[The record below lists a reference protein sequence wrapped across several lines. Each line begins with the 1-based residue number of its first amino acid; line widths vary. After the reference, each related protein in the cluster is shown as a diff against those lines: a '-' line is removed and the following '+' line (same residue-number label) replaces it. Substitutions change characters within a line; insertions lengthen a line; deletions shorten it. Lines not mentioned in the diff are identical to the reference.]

1 MTGATRL
8 CGMFF
13 IVGNSNNTMKYI
25 RIFAALTV
33 LAFTLTPVFLAFNT
47 SQAYAQNNTIPGG
60 NQRAAAAALLMI
72 LLHGQIKAI
81 REVYQDIREVFESS
95 VTCS

>member
-1 MTGATRL
+1 MMGAARL

-13 IVGNSNNTMKYI
+13 IVGNCNNTMKYI

-33 LAFTLTPVFLAFNT
+33 LAFTLTPLFLAFNT

-60 NQRAAAAALLMI
+60 NQ
-72 LLHGQIKAI
+72 
-81 REVYQDIREVFESS
+81 SS
-95 VTCS
+95 SIANDTAPGSNQSDSGSISGYSRGV

>member
-1 MTGATRL
+1 
-8 CGMFF
+8 
-13 IVGNSNNTMKYI
+13 MKYI

-60 NQRAAAAALLMI
+60 NQ
-72 LLHGQIKAI
+72 
-81 REVYQDIREVFESS
+81 SS
-95 VTCS
+95 SSIANDTAPWSNQSDSGSISGYSRGV